1 MPLSW
6 SEQYEVPAVNH
17 LAEPTP
23 SPGTVTRS
31 GPLTW
36 VQQWHWFERTIPSAR
51 RVNPTPLA
59 DHCHVPPPATL
70 ADVHAALTSLTARH
84 EALRTTVDPLRPVQH
99 VHRADWA
106 PLPVDYAD
114 VPAVDAATLEAATAA
129 LAARPIDPERDP
141 PWLARV
147 LFEAGKPRAV
157 LMAAH
162 HVVIDGWGLAVLID
176 QLHGQ
181 LRGGDAPV
189 EASLH
194 PLDTVAAQPPER
206 ARAAEHEWLMRL
218 ASNPTGVLA
227 PFGGTDDGD
236 GRHRLQH
243 RSAGSYDDLERVA
256 RRYRVSPEAVVLA
269 ALAHDVATR
278 TGEHRFL
285 ASVVVSNRARAAL
298 RNSIGV
304 RALTVPVQIDLRP
317 GAAFGEVV
325 ASVAA
330 ASAAAYRHGQY
341 RPAELV
347 AAQARMDRRRGVV
360 TVPTIEYNCYS
371 WPRDYLVP
379 TQYTPPDG
387 SATWISSAP
396 DEPCETLYVDL
407 GRDAGVVTL
416 DVTVGDHLLDAGQA
430 AALPVRLCGF
440 LRALADGAEC
450 PVPARPLTPAAPG
463 WWRAPQ
469 GWACLTKVEDVL
481 RSHPGVLDVTVTPS
495 EDAAGDGGE
504 PHLVA
509 HARTASGITPDD
521 LHRHVLD
528 HLGEVPGLLA
538 PGRYVLSP
546 AGPEPGRLPDQF
558 CTATGG
564 TATLRVPLRPAA
576 TDAERA
582 LAAAVFAVGPGGPP
596 AGSFDS
602 PEAVDMNRCL
612 ADHGVTLVA
621 VPRLLALLHR
631 FGFTGIASDELAG
644 TASLGHLAAA
654 LEPLP
659 PRAHRGGETSP

>member
-1 MPLSW
+1 M
-6 SEQYEVPAVNH
+6 NH
-17 LAEPTP
+17 LPQPAT
-23 SPGTVTRS
+23 SPATVTRS

-36 VQQWHWFERTIPSAR
+36 VQQWHWFERTIPSPR

-59 DHCHVPPPATL
+59 DHCHIPPPATV
-70 ADVHAALTSLTARH
+70 ADVHAALASLTARH
-84 EALRTTVDPLRPVQH
+84 EALRTTVDPLRPIQH

-106 PLPVDYAD
+106 PLPVDYID
-114 VPAVDAATLEAATAA
+114 VPAADAGTLEAATAE
-129 LAARPIDPERDP
+129 LAARPIDPERNP
-141 PWLARV
+141 PWRARV
-147 LFEAGKPRAV
+147 LLEAGKPRAV
-157 LMAAH
+157 LVAAH
-162 HVVIDGWGLAVLID
+162 HVLIDGWGLAVLIN
-176 QLHGQ
+176 QLHDQ
-181 LRGGDAPV
+181 LRGDHAPA
-189 EASLH
+189 EASTH
-194 PLDTVAAQPPER
+194 PLDTVATQPPQR
-206 ARAAEHEWLMRL
+206 ARAAEREWLIRL

-227 PFGGTDDGD
+227 PFGGTDNGE

-243 RSAGSYDDLERVA
+243 RSVGAYDDLDRVA
-256 RRYRVSPEAVVLA
+256 RRYRVSPEVVVLA

-304 RALTVPVQIDLRP
+304 QALTVPVQIDLCP

-330 ASAAAYRHGQY
+330 ASAAAYRHGQW

-379 TQYTPPDG
+379 AYSTPPDG
-387 SATWISSAP
+387 PATWIHSAP
-396 DEPCETLYVDL
+396 DEPCDTLYVDL
-407 GRDAGVVTL
+407 SLDEGVVTL
-416 DVTVGDHLLDAGQA
+416 DVTVGDHLLDAEQA
-430 AALPVRLCGF
+430 AVLPVRLCGL
-440 LRALADGAEC
+440 LRALADGAER
-450 PVPARPLTPAAPG
+450 PVPERSLTPAAPG

-469 GWACLTKVEDVL
+469 GWVRLAAVEDVL
-481 RSHPGVLDVTVTPS
+481 RGHLGVHEVTVAPS
-495 EDAAGDGGE
+495 EEALGEGDE

-509 HARTASGITPDD
+509 HVRIAPDVTPDD

-528 HLGEVPGLLA
+528 HLGEVPGLVA

-546 AGPEPGRLPDQF
+546 ASLETGRTSDQL
-558 CTATGG
+558 CTGSGTGSAG
-564 TATLRVPLRPAA
+564 TLRIPLRPPA

-582 LAAAVFAVGPGGPP
+582 LAAAVAAAGPGGLPT
-596 AGSFDS
+596 GTIDS
-602 PEAVDMNRCL
+602 PDAVDMNRSL

-631 FGFTGIASDELAG
+631 SGFTGIASDELAG

>member
-1 MPLSW
+1 M
-6 SEQYEVPAVNH
+6 NH
-17 LAEPTP
+17 LPEPTP
-23 SPGTVTRS
+23 SPATVTRS

-36 VQQWHWFERTIPSAR
+36 VQQWHWFERTIPSPR

-59 DHCHVPPPATL
+59 DHCHVPPPATV
-70 ADVHAALTSLTARH
+70 ADVHVALASLTARH
-84 EALRTTVDPLRPVQH
+84 EALRTTVDPLRPIQH
-99 VHRADWA
+99 IHRADWA
-106 PLPVDYAD
+106 PLPVDCVD
-114 VPAVDAATLEAATAA
+114 VPAVDADTLEAATAA
-129 LAARPIDPERDP
+129 LAARPIDPERNP

-147 LFEAGKPRAV
+147 LLEAGKPRAV
-157 LMAAH
+157 LMAVH
-162 HVVIDGWGLAVLID
+162 HVLIDGWGLAVLIN
-176 QLHGQ
+176 QLHDQ
-181 LRGGDAPV
+181 LRGDDAPAQ
-189 EASLH
+189 ASLH

-206 ARAAEHEWLMRL
+206 ARAAEREWLTRL

-227 PFGGTDDGD
+227 PFGGTDNGA

-243 RSAGSYDDLERVA
+243 RSVGAYDDLDRVA

-269 ALAHDVATR
+269 ALAHDVAAR

-330 ASAAAYRHGQY
+330 ASAAAYRHGQW

-360 TVPTIEYNCYS
+360 TVPTIEYNCYA

-379 TQYTPPDG
+379 VQNTPPDG

-396 DEPCETLYVDL
+396 DEPCDTLYVDFS
-407 GRDAGVVTL
+407 RDGGVLTL

-430 AALPVRLCGF
+430 MALPVRLCGF
-440 LRALADGAEC
+440 LRALAGGAEC
-450 PVPARPLTPAAPG
+450 PVPARSLTPAASG

-469 GWACLTKVEDVL
+469 GWVCLTKVEDVL
-481 RSHPGVLDVTVTPS
+481 RGHPGVLDVTVAPS
-495 EDAAGDGGE
+495 GDAAGEGDE
-504 PHLVA
+504 PYLVA
-509 HARTASGITPDD
+509 HARIAPDVTPGD

-528 HLGEVPGLLA
+528 HLGEVPGIVA

-546 AGPEPGRLPDQF
+546 AGLDSGRPSDQS

-564 TATLRVPLRPAA
+564 TGTLRVPLRPPA
-576 TDAERA
+576 TGAERA
-582 LAAAVFAVGPGGPP
+582 LAAAVAAVGPGDLPT
-596 AGSFDS
+596 GSFDS
-602 PEAVDMNRCL
+602 PVDVDMNRSL
-612 ADHGVTLVA
+612 AEHGVTLVA
-621 VPRLLALLHR
+621 VPRLLALLHQS
-631 FGFTGIASDELAG
+631 GFTGIASDELAG

>member
-1 MPLSW
+1 M
-6 SEQYEVPAVNH
+6 NH
-17 LAEPTP
+17 LPELTP
-23 SPGTVTRS
+23 SPATVIRS

-36 VQQWHWFERTIPSAR
+36 VQEWHWFERTIPAPR

-59 DHCHVPPPATL
+59 DYCHVPAPATV
-70 ADVHAALTSLTARH
+70 ADVLVALASLTDRH

-106 PLPVDYAD
+106 ALPVDCVD
-114 VPAVDAATLEAATAA
+114 VPAADAGALEAATAA
-129 LAARPIDPERDP
+129 LAARPIDPERTP

-147 LFEAGKPRAV
+147 LLEAGKPRAV
-157 LMAAH
+157 LMAVH
-162 HVVIDGWGLAVLID
+162 HVVIDGWGLAVLLN
-176 QLHGQ
+176 QLHDQ
-181 LRGGDAPV
+181 LRGDDASA
-189 EASLH
+189 EAVMH
-194 PLDTVAAQPPER
+194 PLDAIDTQHLDR
-206 ARAAEHEWLMRL
+206 SRAAEREWLMRL
-218 ASNPTGVLA
+218 ESNPTGVLA
-227 PFGGTDDGD
+227 PFGGTDNGE

-243 RSAGSYDDLERVA
+243 RSVRAYDDLERVA
-256 RRYRVSPEAVVLA
+256 RRYRTSPEVVVLA
-269 ALAHDVATR
+269 ALAHDVAAR

-304 RALTVPVQIDLRP
+304 RALTVPVQIALRP

-330 ASAAAYRHGQY
+330 ASAAAYRHGQW

-347 AAQARMDRRRGVV
+347 AAQARMDRHRGAV

-379 TQYTPPDG
+379 VQNTPPDG
-387 SATWISSAP
+387 AATWISSAP
-396 DEPCETLYVDL
+396 DEPCDTLYVDL
-407 GRDAGVVTL
+407 ARDEGIVTL

-430 AALPVRLCGF
+430 MALPVRLCGL
-440 LRALADGAEC
+440 LRELAEGAVC
-450 PVPARPLTPAAPG
+450 PVPARSLTPAAPG

-469 GWACLTKVEDVL
+469 GWACLAKVEDVL
-481 RSHPGVLDVTVTPS
+481 RGHPGVLDVTVAPS
-495 EDAAGDGGE
+495 GDAAAEGDE
-504 PHLVA
+504 PYLVA
-509 HARTASGITPDD
+509 NARTDPAVTPDD

-528 HLGEVPGLLA
+528 HLDEVPGIVA

-546 AGPEPGRLPDQF
+546 ACLESGRLSDGAAI
-558 CTATGG
+558 ATGDTG
-564 TATLRVPLRPAA
+564 TLRSSPRPPA
-576 TDAERA
+576 THAERA
-582 LAAAVFAVGPGGPP
+582 LAAAVAAVRPDGRSAGP
-596 AGSFDS
+596 FDT
-602 PEAVDMNRCL
+602 PDAVSMNHCL

-621 VPRLLALLHR
+621 VPRLLALLQQS
-631 FGFTGIASDELAG
+631 GFTGIASDELAG

-659 PRAHRGGETSP
+659 PRAHHGGETSP